1 MFSVVIKGNMP
12 GEFARVQIQE
22 FEKKSL
28 KGYTLIEGFPGL
40 GLVGTICAKHLI
52 EKLDFRK
59 YGYLQSNIFVPVI
72 RIREGKPVY
81 PSRIFVND
89 KLKLVV
95 IISEQ
100 VIPAQ
105 FIDDF
110 ARAIVEF
117 VCKKGI
123 KRVISL
129 SGIQVEDSEQKIYG
143 MGANDNSIKILKKY
157 KIEPIAEGITTGI
170 SALMMLELK
179 CENVEAVSLLSTVK
193 IAADYKAA
201 AELIKKLN
209 EILSLKLGVEP
220 LLSEAKKTEEE
231 ITAFMQK
238 MKETQDNIGRM
249 EESAPAPIT

>member
-1 MFSVVIKGNMP
+1 MTR
-12 GEFARVQIQE
+12 EFALVNIVE
-22 FEKKSL
+22 FEKKNL

-52 EKLDFRK
+52 EKIDFRK
-59 YGYLQSNIFVPVI
+59 YGYIQSNIFVPII

-89 KLKLVV
+89 RLKLIV
-95 IISEQ
+95 ILSEQ

-110 ARAIVEF
+110 ARAIVQW

-129 SGIQVEDSEQKIYG
+129 SGIQVEEAERKIYG
-143 MGANDNSIKILKKY
+143 MGANDNSIKLLKQY
-157 KIEPIAEGITTGI
+157 HIEPIAEGVTTGI

-179 CENVEAVSLLSTVK
+179 CEKVEAISLLNTVK
-193 IAADYKAA
+193 IAADYKSA

-220 LLSEAKKTEEE
+220 LLNEAKKTEEE
-231 ITAFMQK
+231 ITSYMQK
-238 MKETQDNIGRM
+238 MKETQDSVERM
-249 EESAPAPIT
+249 EESTPAPTT

>member
-1 MFSVVIKGNMP
+1 MTR
-12 GEFARVQIQE
+12 EFALVNIVE
-22 FEKKSL
+22 FEKKNL

-59 YGYLQSNIFVPVI
+59 YGYIQSNIFVPVI

-81 PSRIFVND
+81 PSRVFINE
-89 KLKLVV
+89 KLKLIV

-110 ARAIVEF
+110 ARAIVQW

-129 SGIQVEDSEQKIYG
+129 SGIQVEEPERKIYG
-143 MGANDNSIKILKKY
+143 MGANDNSIKLLKKY

-179 CENVEAVSLLSTVK
+179 CEKVEAISLLNTVK
-193 IAADYKAA
+193 IAADYKSA

-209 EILSLKLGVEP
+209 EILSLKLGVGP
-220 LLSEAKKTEEE
+220 LLNEAKKTEEE
-231 ITAFMQK
+231 ITSYMQK
-238 MKETQDNIGRM
+238 MKETQDTVERM
-249 EESAPAPIT
+249 EESTPAPTT